1 MSHTRI
7 VPREKSQL
15 ITLKLPRVLAGRLR
29 ALSRKQGRPQAEL
42 LREGLALRL
51 GAESAHTSG
60 SVIDLVD
67 DLVGSLDGPRD
78 LATHPKH
85 LRGFGE

>member
-1 MSHTRI
+1 M
-7 VPREKSQL
+7 PREKPQL
-15 ITLKLPRVLAGRLR
+15 VTLKLPRSLAGRLR
-29 ALSRKQGRPQAEL
+29 ALSRKNGKPQAEL

-51 GAESAHTSG
+51 DAETTRHRG
-60 SVIDLVD
+60 SVLDLIE

-78 LATHPKH
+78 LGSNPKY

>member
-1 MSHTRI
+1 MGQTRI

-15 ITLKLPRVLAGRLR
+15 VTLKLPRVLAGRLR

-51 GAESAHTSG
+51 EAESSRTSG
-60 SVIDLVD
+60 SVLDLVD

-78 LATHPKH
+78 LGTNPRH